1 MGKPTLKGCLIF
13 YSKIFI
19 YYLYLFNID
28 LYLFKLQKYC
38 VFNLPVYYFLPQKKI
53 NEFLILLPLKG
64 ICRYMQK
71 GNDSAKNTEKE
82 KLYLEQVIA
91 RATFQNF

>member
-1 MGKPTLKGCLIF
+1 
-13 YSKIFI
+13 
-19 YYLYLFNID
+19 
-28 LYLFKLQKYC
+28 
-38 VFNLPVYYFLPQKKI
+38 
-53 NEFLILLPLKG
+53 
-64 ICRYMQK
+64 MQK